1 MPSPDLTAKMERLLQ
16 MNENLREQA
25 AALVAAVVSADESV
39 INDVGLYAPELCD
52 VMHDVRIAH
61 AAVRT

>member
-1 MPSPDLTAKMERLLQ
+1 
-16 MNENLREQA
+16 
-25 AALVAAVVSADESV
+25 VSADESV